1 MGHFHPPDTTL
12 VHPTAV
18 KPLRAKGGLASCQS
32 ICKPRF
38 MVAQTLMY
46 FAEARESVRGARPQ
60 ADATATT
67 VPHGAKTAPRAKPSR
82 IRARMRC
89 RKKGRFGKE
98 SGGEER
104 KDFSLECVTPSH
116 IVEDCSFPGKLTRYR
131 GATCGSSLR
140 PAALLASPLGSP
152 LRLRKALPPYR
163 IEKGGGQEGRVVVG
177 KTLYACTL
185 LSLARRWTTPSMPS
199 PTRGSKLMSRQ

>member
-1 MGHFHPPDTTL
+1 MGHFPPPDTTL

-46 FAEARESVRGARPQ
+46 FAEAGESVRGARPQ
-60 ADATATT
+60 AEATATT
-67 VPHGAKTAPRAKPSR
+67 VPHGAKTPPRAKPSR

-104 KDFSLECVTPSH
+104 KDFFSRVCDTEPHSRRLFVSGQTHAIPRSDLW
-116 IVEDCSFPGKLTRYR
+116 IQSSS
-131 GATCGSSLR
+131 CGSSRFSTRLTSTVKKS
-140 PAALLASPLGSP
+140 SPVIP
-152 LRLRKALPPYR
+152 D
-163 IEKGGGQEGRVVVG
+163 
-177 KTLYACTL
+177 
-185 LSLARRWTTPSMPS
+185 
-199 PTRGSKLMSRQ
+199 